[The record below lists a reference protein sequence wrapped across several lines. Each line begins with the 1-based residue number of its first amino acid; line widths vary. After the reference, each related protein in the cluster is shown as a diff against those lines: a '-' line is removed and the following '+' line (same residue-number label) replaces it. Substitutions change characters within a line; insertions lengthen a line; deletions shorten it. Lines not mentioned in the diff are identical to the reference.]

1 MAWINFVLSAA
12 AIVVA
17 AIYLAKF
24 GDVIAI
30 RTRLGGM
37 FIGILLLAGATSLPE
52 LLTSIVSI
60 KQGTPNIAAGNLFG
74 SNAFN
79 MLILA
84 ILDMIHRSP
93 EHAIEELRCDY
104 YSQFGKLDEFLGK
117 FDLAGLSLCRNGFGE
132 LICGAFRFYDNKFYE
147 LHSYC
152 VMPNHVHLLIR
163 PLRDKAGEFFKD
175 SVIVQR
181 INPTPRKRSTGPWVA
196 KARCGATIILTAT
209 SEAPKTITRWWNTS

>member
-1 MAWINFVLSAA
+1 MEE
-12 AIVVA
+12 IVEKHRA
-17 AIYLAKF
+17 HLPHIQLTEQIIFLTWRLAF
-24 GDVIAI
+24 TLPRPMLD
-30 RTRLGGM
+30 
-37 FIGILLLAGATSLPE
+37 LLAQMR
-52 LLTSIVSI
+52 LT
-60 KQGTPNIAAGNLFG
+60 
-74 SNAFN
+74 
-79 MLILA
+79 
-84 ILDMIHRSP
+84 LDMIHRSP

-181 INPTPRKRSTGPWVA
+181 IKSYTSQEINRALGRKGKVWSDDYFDRYIRSPKDYYKVVEYILNNPP
-196 KARCGATIILTAT
+196 KAGLASHQDEWPYAWFRRQLI
-209 SEAPKTITRWWNTS
+209 